1 MVKKGKAGDSLYAKN
16 LLSLFWEPEVL
27 ENRSVTGRKANSVK
41 DAVPKP
47 RLTPKK
53 LDELKSKLFWFSFSF
68 IHFIYITIVLT
79 ILELIDMKK
88 RILFQILCILDDY
101 FNNLTVLIK
110 FVELKTFHNHEN

>member
-1 MVKKGKAGDSLYAKN
+1 MNFDFHISKEKLDLARMVKKGKAGDSLYAKN

-88 RILFQILCILDDY
+88 KDTISDI
-101 FNNLTVLIK
+101 V
-110 FVELKTFHNHEN
+110 HS